1 MGMSRLSAL
10 VQLLPFA
17 ALVPALAICLG
28 AKPLG
33 RALSVVDL
41 PDGERK
47 HHSGATP
54 LVGGIAVIISLA
66 LWCAASYLT
75 GGPYD
80 WPLLQ
85 AILLCGTGVALVG
98 FADDQSTTLP
108 LARASSLVIFLLI
121 AFAID
126 RNLIAPHLLWGSFA
140 PTLLP
145 SWAMGLLF
153 CVAMVGFVNAVNMA
167 DGQNGI
173 VASMYVAWSLCL
185 IVVSNGSQFDPTI
198 SGVSQLLLAASV
210 LVLAFN
216 LADRLFLGDCGTYGI
231 SFVFGLL
238 AIAAHAKGLV
248 SVETIIVWFFVP
260 VVDCL
265 RLVIT
270 RPMRGLS
277 PLQAGRDHFQHRL
290 QDKLGESVGLFS
302 YLGIVLVPSLI
313 AALEPHFALVCI
325 AALCAIYFSFAF
337 LTDTSVAAE
346 DPVVDA
352 PQLGSNVVSLVDGE
366 LSRKAR

>member
-1 MGMSRLSAL
+1 MSRVSAL
-10 VQLLPFA
+10 LQLLPFA
-17 ALVPALAICLG
+17 ALVPALAICIG
-28 AKPLG
+28 AEPLG

-54 LVGGIAVIISLA
+54 LVGGIAIIISLA
-66 LWCAASYLT
+66 LWCAASFVI
-75 GGPYD
+75 GGAYD
-80 WPLLQ
+80 WPLLLSV
-85 AILLCGTGVALVG
+85 LLCGTGVALVG

-108 LARASSLVIFLLI
+108 LARASSLVVFLLI

-126 RNLIAPHLLWGSFA
+126 RSLVAPHLMWGSFA

-145 SWAMGLLF
+145 SWAIGLLF

-173 VASMYVAWSLCL
+173 VASMYVAWSLCF
-185 IVVSNGSQFDPTI
+185 IVVSNGSVSDPTI
-198 SGVSQLLLAASV
+198 SGIAQLLLAASV

-216 LADRLFLGDCGTYGI
+216 LADRLFLGDCGTYGV

-248 SVETIIVWFFVP
+248 SVETIVVWFFVP

-290 QDKLGESVGLFS
+290 QDKLGHGLGLFS

-313 AALEPHFALVCI
+313 AALEPRFSLVCLT
-325 AALCAIYFSFAF
+325 ALCAVYFSFAF
-337 LTDTSVAAE
+337 LTDAASVE
-346 DPVVDA
+346 DVSES
-352 PQLGSNVVSLVDGE
+352 PQLGSNVVPISDGE
-366 LSRKAR
+366 LSRKLR